1 MGTQE
6 LTTDHF
12 GHREIFN
19 NFTIKMS
26 KGAYKLTYFD
36 GKGRGEVAR
45 LLFAAGGAKFED
57 KRIKFEDWPALKPK
71 TPLGTLPILEVDG
84 KSLSQSYAINRFLA
98 RKFGLSGKNDWD
110 EGRVNE
116 ICDTSVDFFGELTKT
131 MFGDDASKA
140 EADKKVK
147 EELGPKYLAG
157 SALTLADLSVYQT
170 LEGLVGKTPEVL
182 DKYPQVKA
190 NRKKV
195 AESKGIKEWLAK
207 RPVTAF

>member
-1 MGTQE
+1 MCSSISE
-6 LTTDHF
+6 
-12 GHREIFN
+12 
-19 NFTIKMS
+19 
-26 KGAYKLTYFD
+26 
-36 GKGRGEVAR
+36 
-45 LLFAAGGAKFED
+45 
-57 KRIKFEDWPALKPK
+57 

-110 EGRVNE
+110 EGQVNE

-147 EELGPKYLAG
+147 EELGPKYLAGMEKRLTANKSGFLVG